1 MSTGWTWAQVE
12 AGMTVPRF
20 QALSRYWQRHPPLHV
35 MAAAWLGIKP
45 KLAAERGDL
54 GDLVAMFADG
64 RIR

>member
-1 MSTGWTWAQVE
+1 MSTGWTWDQVE
-12 AGMTVPRF
+12 TGMTVPRF

-45 KLAAERGDL
+45 KLTAERGDL